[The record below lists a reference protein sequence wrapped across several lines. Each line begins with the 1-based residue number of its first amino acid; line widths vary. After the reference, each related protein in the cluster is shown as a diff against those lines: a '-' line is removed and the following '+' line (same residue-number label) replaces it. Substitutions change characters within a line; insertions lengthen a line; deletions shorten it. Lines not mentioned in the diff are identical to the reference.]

1 MPAKTKLVNRA
12 VLNPC
17 TLAFLVVGAGILGVV
32 ASMVPT
38 LLGAGLKSTPFYLAP
53 LLTLGVCAALL
64 LVVLLQRQAVGWMH
78 LALLGGT
85 GCIVALFWLKPD
97 QFGNVFIFFFMLGG
111 VAAMLLPLSQALL
124 WGGCFYLLTLV
135 NAWLAFGWSGLSGWY
150 GAIGAYIFFGIFGY
164 VLQQADVNFR
174 RNVGLYEE
182 LQGTHE
188 QLRRYAQ
195 QARQLAVVEER
206 NRLAR
211 EMHDALGHQLTVT
224 MMQLEGAQR
233 LAQSDPERSV
243 QLTASVRRQLKE
255 AMNELRN
262 LLNTLRTSPEDDGSN
277 TSLPKKDTAASLEH
291 LIDTFALATGL
302 NITLQAS
309 ALPTLPPAVAQAIYR
324 TVQEGLTNV
333 HRHASAERAWV
344 TLEHSDDVLGVRVE
358 DDGVGFGSSEKDGSF
373 GLVGLQERAA
383 ALGGTLTLAARAGG
397 GTILRF
403 DLKDVRGKRE

>member
-1 MPAKTKLVNRA
+1 MIKPPLLARA
-12 VLNPC
+12 VLNAR
-17 TLAFLVVGAGILGVV
+17 TLAFLLVGAGIFGIV

-38 LLGAGLKSTPFYLAP
+38 LFMASLAP
-53 LLTLGVCAALL
+53 ATLYAA
-64 LVVLLQRQAVGWMH
+64 VLLSACLCWALILAVLSQHRALRLH
-78 LALLGGT
+78 LTLLGGAA
-85 GCIVALFWLKPD
+85 CIVAMFWLQPE

-111 VAAMLLPLSQALL
+111 VAAVLLPLPQALPWEVL
-124 WGGCFYLLTLV
+124 FYLLTLL
-135 NAWLAFGWSGLSGWY
+135 NAWLAFGLGGLSGWY
-150 GAIGAYIFFGIFGY
+150 GAVGAYIFFGIFGFI
-164 VLQQADVNFR
+164 LQQADSNFR
-174 RNVGLYEE
+174 RNLELYDE
-182 LQGTHE
+182 LQGAHE

-195 QARQLAVVEER
+195 QEQQLAVAEER

-211 EMHDALGHQLTVT
+211 EMHDSLGHQLTVV

-233 LAQSDPERSV
+233 LAQSDPAHAA
-243 QLTASVRRQLKE
+243 QLTTSVRRQLKE

-302 NITLQAS
+302 NITLQAA

-383 ALGGTLTLAARAGG
+383 VLGGTLTLAARAGG